1 LTQEPAVL
9 AIPRPTNLVESIRKQ
24 SVLLARDLANYIS
37 DQKLPE
43 GTRLPTEQEM
53 QAQFGVGRN
62 TIREALRLLE
72 LRGVLT
78 IRSGRGGGPV
88 VRLPRSTDLG
98 EALQLVLQFQG
109 ATLTD
114 IIDARALIEPIAAS
128 AAATSISEADLLKL
142 QATNDSILAHQTDE
156 LNFSRQNNLFHSII
170 GQCLSRPVISVFLD
184 SLKNVHDGLSYGV
197 HYPPERMQ
205 LIVKAHQKIIQGIKA
220 GDQQAAEAAMRK
232 HLDDTKR
239 YWTTNYPQTC
249 TQPLR
254 WLGE

>member
-1 LTQEPAVL
+1 VTEDPVVL

-43 GTRLPTEQEM
+43 GARLPNEQEM
-53 QAQFGVGRN
+53 QRQFGVGRN

-72 LRGVLT
+72 LRGVIV

-114 IIDARALIEPIAAS
+114 IIEARGLIEPMAAM
-128 AAATSISEADLLKL
+128 AAATNIAEDDLARL
-142 QATNDSILAHQTDE
+142 QAANDSILANPNDE
-156 LNFSRQNNLFHSII
+156 INFSKQNGLFHSVI
-170 GQCLSRPVISVFLD
+170 GECLALPAVAVFLD
-184 SLKNVHDGLSYGV
+184 SLKTVHDGLSYGL
-197 HYPPERMQ
+197 HYPPKRVRQ
-205 LIVKAHQKIIQGIKA
+205 VVKAHQVIIDAVRA
-220 GDQQAAEAAMRK
+220 GDRESAERAMRE
-232 HLDDTKR
+232 HLENAKW
-239 YWTTNYPQTC
+239 YWTTKYPQIC
-249 TQPLR
+249 SQPLR
-254 WLGE
+254 WLGD